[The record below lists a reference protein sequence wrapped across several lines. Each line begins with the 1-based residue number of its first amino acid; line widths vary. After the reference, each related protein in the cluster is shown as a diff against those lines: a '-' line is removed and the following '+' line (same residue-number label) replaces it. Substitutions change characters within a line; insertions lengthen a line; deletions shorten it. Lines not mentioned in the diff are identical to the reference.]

1 MIAQQSSYGTLGLG
15 TPDFR
20 VVLAGVI
27 ARVIAEALVVFVD
40 VVLVGAA
47 SVVMIGVVDVVL
59 AAVVDGSGSDVAMR
73 KICFGETSILAVFQS
88 RRRRHRMASLG
99 EAVSSGS
106 P

>member
-40 VVLVGAA
+40 AVLVGVAG
-47 SVVMIGVVDVVL
+47 VMLGGAVDVVL
-59 AAVVDGSGSDVAMR
+59 AAVVDVTGSAVAMR
-73 KICFGETSILAVFQS
+73 KICFGETSTLAVFES
-88 RRRRHRMASLG
+88 M
-99 EAVSSGS
+99 